1 MAKIY
6 CMSDIHGCLSPLK
19 ESLSLID
26 LQPEDRV
33 IFLGDY
39 VDRGVASCQVLQTI
53 MDFDKQHP
61 GQVTVLLGN
70 HDEWFCDW
78 LFYPTQKYVGYG
90 MNMGFSTIESF
101 FDEREF
107 QAILNRY
114 NDAPNIHVRLE
125 AIEEG
130 LRAAIL
136 AAPRHQELLF
146 WLKRKYQFPRYVET
160 DTQIFVHAG
169 VDEEAGEYWKT
180 FTPNEICTGKYPF
193 TTGKFIKTIIC
204 GHFHSSEV
212 ADDESYLGRV
222 YFDQASHYF
231 IDGYVNKSGK
241 VPILIYDT
249 TTEKYSSFEKL
260 GSTWH
265 EYWLN

>member
-1 MAKIY
+1 MECQLSLAIWFVLRLNAFKWGERMAKIY

-26 LQPEDRV
+26 LQSEDRV

-53 MDFDKQHP
+53 MDFDKQYP

-90 MNMGFSTIESF
+90 MNMVFSTIESF

-114 NDAPNIHVRLE
+114 NDAPNIHV
-125 AIEEG
+125 
-130 LRAAIL
+130 
-136 AAPRHQELLF
+136 PLF
-146 WLKRKYQFPRYVET
+146 KNIQKNRKKR
-160 DTQIFVHAG
+160 
-169 VDEEAGEYWKT
+169 
-180 FTPNEICTGKYPF
+180 
-193 TTGKFIKTIIC
+193 
-204 GHFHSSEV
+204 
-212 ADDESYLGRV
+212 
-222 YFDQASHYF
+222 
-231 IDGYVNKSGK
+231 
-241 VPILIYDT
+241 
-249 TTEKYSSFEKL
+249 
-260 GSTWH
+260 
-265 EYWLN
+265 